1 MELIIAKYCLELYAN
16 LKDFLPTKQYYDILT
31 LLKLERDDMYSEKLD
46 KIKIAGFVLK
56 PDDPAIRLLYI
67 RIKSQFEA
75 KGIAVLLAEHS
86 AKMIGLEGVPFDKM
100 CEESDFLVSLGG
112 DGTLLSLVRKSYAFN
127 KPVVGINAGT
137 LGFLA
142 DITIDDVELFL
153 NQLLLDVYRIDDRM
167 MIAGRIEKRNGT
179 SESFFAFNDVVI
191 SSPKPSKMVQVNA
204 SISGER
210 FNSYRG
216 DGLIISTPTGSTA
229 YNLAAGGPVVYPL
242 TKAFIITPVLAHS
255 LANQRPLV
263 VPADFSIELDTEKY
277 EAIATIDGQEVY
289 AMEEGDVLFIE
300 GAKKGA
306 KLLHRRERNYFSV
319 LREKLHWG
327 DKLW

>member
-1 MELIIAKYCLELYAN
+1 MSN
-16 LKDFLPTKQYYDILT
+16 Q
-31 LLKLERDDMYSEKLD
+31 KLEQ
-46 KIKIAGFVLK
+46 IQTAGFILK
-56 PDDPAIRLLYI
+56 PTDPEIKTLFE

-75 KGIAVLLAEHS
+75 KGIRVLLAESS
-86 AKMIGLEGVPFDKM
+86 AKMIGVEGIAFDKM
-100 CEESDFLVSLGG
+100 CETSDFLVSLGG
-112 DGTLLSLVRKSYAFN
+112 DGTLLSLVRRSYYFK
-127 KPVVGINAGT
+127 KPVMGINAGN

-142 DITIDDVELFL
+142 DITIDDVESFLELLFTGE
-153 NQLLLDVYRIDDRM
+153 YRIDDRM
-167 MIAGRIEKRNGT
+167 MISGYIKKSSGETK
-179 SESFFAFNDVVI
+179 EFFAFNDVVI
-191 SSPKPSKMVQVNA
+191 TSPKPSKMVQVNA
-204 SISGER
+204 SIDGER

-242 TKAFIITPVLAHS
+242 TKAFIVTPVLAHS

-263 VPADFSIELDTEKY
+263 VPADFSIELDAQKY

-289 AMEEGDVLFIE
+289 EMNEGDVVHIV
-300 GAKKGA
+300 GAKIGA
-306 KLLHRRERNYFSV
+306 KLLHRKERNYFSV